1 MELLLHQN
9 VTIHRQHR
17 HRGRYAYVIR
27 HQRFRAP
34 LSTEPLC
41 VLLHVHDPRIV
52 GLALKG
58 LASILRIGQKDKD
71 TVGADYN
78 EYDRLIESVGGLNKI
93 ENLKQHTNKDVN
105 KKAVCILQQ
114 LFIIER
120 ADEFEGIVRRG
131 PVRVLSSSDA
141 GRRISPSFV
150 TIMFLFRI

>member
-1 MELLLHQN
+1 
-9 VTIHRQHR
+9 
-17 HRGRYAYVIR
+17 
-27 HQRFRAP
+27 
-34 LSTEPLC
+34 
-41 VLLHVHDPRIV
+41 VHDPRIV

-150 TIMFLFRI
+150 TIMFLFRIWGNAICNTNPAPWCQFELQFW